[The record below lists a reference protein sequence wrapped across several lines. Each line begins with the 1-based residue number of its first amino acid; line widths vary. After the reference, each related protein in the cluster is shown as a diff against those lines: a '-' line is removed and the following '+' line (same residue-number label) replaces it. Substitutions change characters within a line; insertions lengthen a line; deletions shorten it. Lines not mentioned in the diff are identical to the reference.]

1 MNILRRR
8 NAGDGRRSP
17 SPTHSVEGTDDEGDT
32 SARDLHRLVRIG
44 TESSKRRSFWT
55 FALGGFFGIVVA
67 IFFIGHN
74 EIIDFA
80 GMQDFS
86 LDSILDVLPAGM
98 WREAKEFQVSAHLV
112 MGKDTDRSLQRIATR
127 ESDG

>member
-8 NAGDGRRSP
+8 NAGNSKAAP
-17 SPTHSVEGTDDEGDT
+17 SPTHSVEGSDYEDE
-32 SARDLHRLVRIG
+32 SAARDLHRLVRKG
-44 TESSKRRSFWT
+44 TATSKRRSFWT
-55 FALGGFFGIVVA
+55 FALGGFFGIAVA

-86 LDSILDVLPAGM
+86 LDSLLDVLPAGM
-98 WREAKEFQVSAHLV
+98 LREAKEFQVRGYVCGHRKAQQEL
-112 MGKDTDRSLQRIATR
+112 TL
-127 ESDG
+127 

>member
-8 NAGDGRRSP
+8 NAGNDKEPP
-17 SPTHSVEGTDDEGDT
+17 SPTHSVEGSDYEDDT
-32 SARDLHRLVRIG
+32 AARDLHRLVKKG
-44 TESSKRRSFWT
+44 AESSKKRSFWT
-55 FALGGFFGIVVA
+55 FALGGFFGIAVA

-80 GMQDFS
+80 GMQDFT

-98 WREAKEFQVSAHLV
+98 LREAKEFQVRAAFLCGVGSGNEL
-112 MGKDTDRSLQRIATR
+112 TL
-127 ESDG
+127 